1 MSTNLCSLTRWTTQ
15 YTGQF
20 DHLLICSHIII
31 QILQNYAVDST
42 QPGREGGLAAWG
54 QRLAGVPWCLLQ
66 PAQGRTAWD
75 IFGLAYLDWIWIL
88 SRSSEPGAPLSKTN
102 SSVIINQRIW
112 TATRSVSVQAEKP
125 KEPFC
130 VEREMCGHMNRFFA
144 WENLRWVVVTIQS
157 NPYPRLNF
165 NLFSLSFLATCPN
178 SLYLSFAI
186 NSSAISLSHLFP
198 IPAHERR
205 SSWNFCTPIPFTSHL
220 VNAFLWW

>member
-1 MSTNLCSLTRWTTQ
+1 MV
-15 YTGQF
+15 
-20 DHLLICSHIII
+20 HPVALLICSHIII

-75 IFGLAYLDWIWIL
+75 IFGLAYLDWILIL

-130 VEREMCGHMNRFFA
+130 VEREMCGHMNLKVFCLREFEMSCGHNSVKSVSEAKLQSFFA
-144 WENLRWVVVTIQS
+144 LLPSDMSQLAV
-157 NPYPRLNF
+157 
-165 NLFSLSFLATCPN
+165 SFLCHQFKCHFTK
-178 SLYLSFAI
+178 S
-186 NSSAISLSHLFP
+186 P
-198 IPAHERR
+198 IPDPRP
-205 SSWNFCTPIPFTSHL
+205 WT
-220 VNAFLWW
+220 